1 MTVTNSQVTE
11 AQITE
16 ALRPVQDPELR
27 RSIVDLGM
35 VEKIAI
41 DGGTV
46 GVTIALTVPGCP
58 LKAEIQGSV
67 KEAVTP
73 LDGVGSVAV
82 EFTVMTDEQREA
94 VRAMVHGNPAA
105 TAGTNP
111 THGHSE
117 GREIPF
123 GKPGS
128 RTRVLLIA
136 SGKGGVGKSSVTTNL
151 AVALA
156 QRGRDVAI
164 IDADVWGFSIPR
176 MLGAD
181 QPPVVIDEML
191 VPPEANG
198 VRCISMG
205 FFADEDQP
213 VIWRGPML
221 HKALEQFLTDVY
233 WDEPE
238 YLLVDLHPGTG
249 DISISLAGFLPTA
262 EMYIVTTPQPVA
274 QKVAQRAA
282 YMAEKVRITVKGVI
296 ENMSWFTGDDGTRYE
311 LFGSGGGAELAE
323 QLGVRFIGQVPLI
336 PELRE
341 GSDNGNPV
349 AAHPETEAGA
359 VFAEMARV
367 LDEEMKSSKRAHPE
381 LKLLS

>member
-1 MTVTNSQVTE
+1 VSTTETQVV
-11 AQITE
+11 E

-27 RSIVDLGM
+27 RSIVDLDM
-35 VEKIAI
+35 VAGVAI
-41 DGGTV
+41 DGGSVTV
-46 GVTIALTVPGCP
+46 TVALTVPGCP
-58 LKAEIQGSV
+58 LKAEIQRSV
-67 KEAVTP
+67 DEAVAP
-73 LDGVGSVAV
+73 LDGVDSVAV

-94 VRAMVHGNPAA
+94 VRAMVHGDPSA

-111 THGHSE
+111 TYGHAE
-117 GREIPF
+117 GREVPF
-123 GKPGS
+123 GRPGS

-136 SGKGGVGKSSVTTNL
+136 SGKGGVGKSSVTANL
-151 AVALA
+151 AVALGH
-156 QRGRDVAI
+156 RGNDVAVV
-164 IDADVWGFSIPR
+164 DADVWGFSIPR
-176 MLGAD
+176 MLGVD
-181 QPPVVIDEML
+181 QPPTVIDDML
-191 VPPEANG
+191 IPPEAHG

-205 FFADEDQP
+205 FFAEEDQP

-233 WDEPE
+233 WDEPD
-238 YLLVDLHPGTG
+238 YLLVDLPPGTG

-262 EMYIVTTPQPVA
+262 EMYVVTTPQPVA

-282 YMAEKVRITVKGVI
+282 YMAEKVRIGVKGVI

-323 QLGVRFIGQVPLI
+323 QLDVRLVGQVPLV

-341 GSDNGNPV
+341 GADSGDPI
-349 AAHPETEAGA
+349 AARPDTEAGA

-367 LDEEMKSSKRAHPE
+367 LDEEMRPSKRAHPE

>member
-1 MTVTNSQVTE
+1 MAVTE
-11 AQITE
+11 TQVME

-27 RSIVDLGM
+27 RSILDLGM
-35 VEKIAI
+35 VRGTRV
-41 DGGTV
+41 DGHRV
-46 GVTIALTVPGCP
+46 EVQIALTAPECP
-58 LKAEIQGSV
+58 MRAEIQELV
-67 KEAVTP
+67 DNAVSL
-73 LDGVGSVAV
+73 LDGVEAV
-82 EFTVMTDEQREA
+82 KVDFTVMTDEQLGELRE
-94 VRAMVHGNPAA
+94 RLHGDPSA

-111 THGHSE
+111 TYGHSE
-117 GREIPF
+117 GRAVPF
-123 GKPGS
+123 AEANS
-128 RTRVLLIA
+128 TTRVLLIA

-156 QRGRDVAI
+156 ARDRDVAVV
-164 IDADVWGFSIPR
+164 DADVWGFSIPR
-176 MLGAD
+176 MLGVSR
-181 QPPVVIDEML
+181 PPTVIDGML
-191 VPPEANG
+191 IPPEAHG

-213 VIWRGPML
+213 IIWRGPML

-233 WDEPE
+233 WDEPD
-238 YLLVDLHPGTG
+238 YLLVDLPPGTG

-262 EMYIVTTPQPVA
+262 EMYVVTTPQVVA
-274 QKVAQRAA
+274 QSVAQRAA
-282 YMAEKVRITVKGVI
+282 FMAEKVNLKVHGII

-323 QLGVRFIGQVPLI
+323 QIGVRFIGQVPLI

-349 AAHPETEAGA
+349 AAQPETEAGA